1 MQEKV
6 QPVDVMKY
14 QQKTDW
20 AAALRTEDAG
30 RQVTLMGWVHRRRA
44 HGGVVFVDLRD
55 RSGIVQLVF
64 NPQVSPLAHRVAD
77 SLRNEY
83 VLAVRGTVSLRP
95 AGTENLGLPTGRIEV
110 MVEDAEILNP
120 AKTPPFY
127 INEEAE
133 VDEIVRLRYRYLD
146 LRRERM
152 RNNMLLR
159 YKIIQFMREW
169 LARRDFVEI
178 ETPILVKETPG
189 GAREFVVP
197 SRIHAGSFYALPQS
211 PQQYKQL
218 LMVAG
223 FERYFQI
230 ARCFRDEDLRAD
242 RQLEFTQLDL
252 EMSFVDQE
260 NILNLTED
268 LFTDLVESLT
278 NKRILIKPFPRLTYK
293 EAMDKY
299 GTDKPDMRFGLLL
312 TDVTD
317 IAAES
322 NFGVFKSVVE
332 NGGQVKG
339 IRAPGCAVYTRREID
354 DLTRFAQLH
363 GAKGLVTMTVTS
375 EGVKSPV
382 AKFFGEDQLK
392 RLVQRLDAQIGDLV
406 LFIAD
411 KPDVVAEVL
420 GELRVEIGRRL
431 GLLDKDVLAI
441 AWIIETPLLEWN
453 AEAGIWRAKH
463 HQFTAPL
470 DEDIPLLDTDP
481 GAVRAKQYDIVAN
494 GYELGGGSIRIHRRE
509 LQQKIFELI
518 GMSREEISAMFA
530 HLLEAFEF
538 GTPPHGG
545 IAPGIDRW
553 VMLLA
558 DEDNIREVIA
568 FPKTQSATEP
578 MVGSPSPITEEQL
591 QELHLKLLTE
601 ATAEKQA

>member
-1 MQEKV
+1 MQERLREL
-6 QPVDVMKY
+6 DVMKY

-20 AAALRTEDAG
+20 AGALRADDVG

-44 HGGVVFVDLRD
+44 HGGVIFVDLRD
-55 RSGIVQLVF
+55 RSGLVQLVF
-64 NPQVSPLAHRVAD
+64 NPQISPLAHKIAE
-77 SLRNEY
+77 SLRAEY
-83 VLAVRGTVSLRP
+83 VLAATGTVSLRP
-95 AGTENLGLPTGRIEV
+95 AGTENPGLPTGRVEV

-152 RNNMLLR
+152 RENMLLR
-159 YKIIQFMREW
+159 YRIIQFMRDW
-169 LARRDFVEI
+169 LAKRDFVEI
-178 ETPILVKETPG
+178 ETPVLVKETPG

-197 SRIHAGSFYALPQS
+197 SRVHAGSFYALPQS

-223 FERYFQI
+223 FERYFQV

-242 RQLEFTQLDL
+242 RQLEFTQLDV

-268 LFTDLVESLT
+268 LFTELVETLT
-278 NKRILIKPFPRLTYK
+278 KKRILIKPFPRLTFK

-312 TDVTD
+312 TDVSD
-317 IAAES
+317 IAAS
-322 NFGVFKSVVE
+322 SSFGIFQSTVE

-339 IRAPGCAVYTRREID
+339 IRAPGCASYTRREID
-354 DLTRFAQLH
+354 ELTRFAQQH
-363 GAKGLVTMTVTS
+363 GAKGLVTMTVTN
-375 EGVKSPV
+375 EGIKSSV
-382 AKFFGEDQLK
+382 AKFFDGEQLK
-392 RLVQRLDAQIGDLV
+392 QLAQRLDAQPGDLM
-406 LFIAD
+406 LFVAD
-411 KPDVVAEVL
+411 KPDVVAMAL

-431 GLLDKDVLAI
+431 GLLDKDVLALT
-441 AWIIETPLLEWN
+441 WIIETPLLEWN
-453 AEAGIWRAKH
+453 EQTGFWQAKH

-470 DEDIPLLDTDP
+470 DEDIPLLDTNP

-494 GYELGGGSIRIHRRE
+494 GYELGGGSIRIHLRE

-518 GMSREEISAMFA
+518 GMSAEQINSMFA

-558 DEDNIREVIA
+558 GENNIREVIA

-578 MVGSPSPITEEQL
+578 MVGSPSPIDEQ
-591 QELHLKLLTE
+591 QMNELHLKLTTE
-601 ATAEKQA
+601 APAER